1 MSNETNMAQVID
13 DNIRTTQ
20 SGTTDLG
27 DAPSAQIQE
36 RRTRKPIRFGGGEGG
51 NGVDDT
57 DVGNTGNA
65 DNGNSSGMPS
75 LSGASDVVSDFDYYK
90 NKLEQ
95 DGTGALVRN
104 KYESQVKQTATE
116 SARYVAENISKGNQ
130 SYEQNAYVAAQT
142 ADKFGWSGGYAL
154 DAARQVEYLRASIQA
169 DIFSQQELQK
179 LGYKSNLEAAY
190 ASAELE
196 LNEQAQNNYYQ
207 AQQMA
212 INQATLTGQYIDPA
226 IADMCIQASA
236 ASAIMNREGIDK
248 NSEEYKKAEKVYNY
262 MAENLKAR
270 GNTKNGTVEI
280 TPVAI
285 QTLADIQMEMEKL
298 NFEQAKI
305 QVLNSIVESGGI
317 ALPVI
322 GDDGQIV
329 SWTSSL
335 SAAINNN
342 LATFYK
348 SQPSAFDSK
357 VEELMTNMST
367 GYASWLQMK
376 DANGNLVNDGKSFEE
391 FLKTAYK
398 NPSALTDLLKL
409 VEPTVKQGDDT
420 VPKTYTQGDLTAAKG
435 TNGWT
440 VTMGGTSGSTTATGD
455 VNITKDNSGNITVSK
470 DTVSV
475 TKGTDGKWTAS
486 IKKEDGKDIDK
497 QAVKEDAKK
506 VASDKLKDESLS
518 AEERCKIIRA
528 LLSNSET
535 GITLSDIDYKTFL
548 KLDMGAH
555 GFSEEKS
562 RITTGDTITI
572 DSKHNTVDKHCTMT
586 LYPWTAKGDY
596 YVSADTIGTV
606 LSTRGIPKDSGITIE
621 SFKVNGQPILYN
633 DDLYVW
639 SSARGEFLRACNTAD
654 VKTLKAGLKGSIY
667 DMSTGF

>member
-27 DAPSAQIQE
+27 DAPSAQAQE
-36 RRTRKPIRFGGGEGG
+36 RRTRKPIRFGLGEGG

-57 DVGNTGNA
+57 DVGNTSNA
-65 DNGNSSGMPS
+65 DTGNSSGMPS

-95 DGTGALVRN
+95 DGTGTLVRN

-248 NSEEYKKAEKVYNY
+248 TSEEYKKAEKVYNY

-329 SWTSSL
+329 SWTSSP
-335 SAAINNN
+335 SAAINEN
-342 LATFYK
+342 LAKFYQ
-348 SQPSAFDSK
+348 SQPDAFTSK
-357 VEELMTNMST
+357 VNELMTNMST
-367 GYASWLQMK
+367 GYKSWLQMK
-376 DANGNLVNDGKSFEE
+376 DANGNLVNNGKSFEE

-398 NPSALTDLLKL
+398 NPSALTDLLNL
-409 VEPTVKQGDDT
+409 VGPSQNS
-420 VPKTYTQGDLTAAKG
+420 YTQGDLTVTKDNEG
-435 TNGWT
+435 NWT
-440 VTMGGTSGSTTATGD
+440 VSMGETSGSTGSAGNGNINVTNDNEGNI
-455 VNITKDNSGNITVSK
+455 NITNDLNTNDEVPAG
-470 DTVSV
+470 VSV
-475 TKGTDGKWTAS
+475 KKETNGKWTVTLTDKTKTGDNA
-486 IKKEDGKDIDK
+486 KE
-497 QAVKEDAKK
+497 AKGI
-506 VASDKLKDESLS
+506 VSETLKNESLS
-518 AEERCKIIRA
+518 AADRCNIVKA
-528 LLSNSET
+528 LLDE
-535 GITLSDIDYKTFL
+535 GVITLSDIDYKTFL

-555 GFSEEKS
+555 GLSEESS

-572 DSKHNTVDKHCTMT
+572 DSGKYNTVDGHCTMT
-586 LYPWTAKGDY
+586 LYPIGDY
-596 YVSADTIGTV
+596 HLSEETISGV
-606 LSTRGIPKDSGITIE
+606 LFARGIPKDSEITLE
-621 SFKVNGQPILYN
+621 SFKVNGTPIIYG
-633 DDLYVW
+633 DYLYVW
-639 SSARGEFLRACNTAD
+639 SDAKDKFLRAWNTED
-654 VKTLKAGLKGSIY
+654 VKLLKAGLKNSIY
-667 DMSTGF
+667 DMSYNYS